1 MSASPRSAE
10 PARGSGTAVF
20 AFSPCCITILSAYA
34 DADTPFKR
42 KFMLSSGLTEE
53 QRLVK
58 DLVSEFARKE
68 IAPVASELD
77 RNSTF
82 PKEIVAKLFDLGFMG
97 HFVPERYGGS
107 GLDYLSYVMAVEE
120 ISRACA
126 STGAIVM
133 VHNSLACGPIL
144 EFGTEEQKKKYLP
157 ALCGGELGCFSLS
170 EPESGSDAASITATA
185 AKKNGGY
192 VVNGIKSWV
201 TNGSEAGLAILFA
214 RTDKS
219 KKSRGI
225 TAFAVDLDTP
235 GVSSGKSESKLGI
248 KATSTSQLVFED
260 CELSSD
266 SVLGEEGEGFSIAMK
281 SLDAGRIAVAA
292 QAVGIARAAL
302 DASVEYSTRR
312 KAFGRTIS
320 GFQGIQFTLADM
332 ATEIEASRLLAQRA
346 AAMKDAGADISKLSA
361 MAKLHASETAMR
373 VATKAVQ
380 VHGGNGYTT
389 DYPVERHF
397 RDAKITEIY
406 EGTSE
411 IQRMVIARQ
420 LLAGRA

>member
-1 MSASPRSAE
+1 
-10 PARGSGTAVF
+10 
-20 AFSPCCITILSAYA
+20 
-34 DADTPFKR
+34 
-42 KFMLSSGLTEE
+42 MLSSDLTEE
-53 QRLVK
+53 QKLVK
-58 DLVSEFARKE
+58 NLVSEFARKE
-68 IAPVASELD
+68 IEPLASQLD
-77 RNSTF
+77 RNCAF
-82 PKEIVAKLFDLGFMG
+82 PGEIVSKLFDLGFMG

-144 EFGTEEQKKKYLP
+144 DFGTEEQKKKYLP
-157 ALCGGELGCFSLS
+157 ALCGGDLGCFSLS
-170 EPESGSDAASITATA
+170 EPESGSDAASITASA
-185 AKKNGGY
+185 VKKDGRY

-201 TNGSEAGLAILFA
+201 TNGSEAKVAVLFA

-225 TAFAVDLDTP
+225 TAFIVDLDAP
-235 GVSSGKSESKLGI
+235 GISVGKSESKLGI

-260 CELSSD
+260 CELSPD
-266 SVLGEEGEGFSIAMK
+266 SVLGREGEGFAVAMK

-292 QAVGIARAAL
+292 QAVGIAQAAL
-302 DASVEYSTRR
+302 DASVEYSARR
-312 KAFGRTIS
+312 EAFGRTIS
-320 GFQGIQFTLADM
+320 SFQGVQFTLADM
-332 ATEIEASRLLAQRA
+332 ATETEASRLLAHRA
-346 AAMKDAGADISKLSA
+346 AAMKDAGEDISKLSA
-361 MAKLHASETAMR
+361 MAKLHASEAAMR

-420 LLAGRA
+420 LLAGYA